1 MRKKH
6 DPKHKN
12 TIQTSKAHIGHINRE
27 GSDSGMREG
36 VVTLLLGITIV
47 LVIMNTMMFNLALSD
62 VAKEFSLT
70 ASATSWIVTGYS
82 IVFAI
87 SSITYSRLADFIP
100 IRRLFIIGIL
110 SLSLGAIAGLFSNS
124 FAMLLIVRIVQASG
138 AGSIPA
144 LALVLLSRYIPI
156 QRRGKAMAMI
166 MSSVAFGLGFGPVVG
181 GIVVEYLGWK
191 LLFVVTAVTLVLV
204 PFYML
209 MIPKEEPRKGSFD
222 AIGAFFIGVGTT
234 GLLLFLTNHSVIA
247 LLAGLVSIVLFIIR
261 IRSAKDPFVLP
272 ALFSNRSFL
281 ILGAVG
287 IAAYL
292 CSFATLFLMPQIL
305 VKQYGLSAI
314 QAGLVIF
321 PGSALAMIVS
331 RKVGR
336 IIDARGN
343 SSLIRYTPL
352 FLLASVILFALLE
365 GVSFLA
371 ILFIYMLMSV
381 SYTILTSSIS
391 NEISRLLLPSQIA
404 SGLGLYQLL
413 QFFSG
418 AFGVAATAS
427 ALVWQKDFPL
437 AHAYSNI
444 YWGLTL
450 VVILSIICAIG
461 YLRAGMPKPQ
471 TVS

>member
-1 MRKKH
+1 MPNMDDSKQDSNSVKKNNA
-6 DPKHKN
+6 DVSGDNNMGMK
-12 TIQTSKAHIGHINRE
+12 E
-27 GSDSGMREG
+27 GA
-36 VVTLLLGITIV
+36 VTFLLGITIV
-47 LVIMNTMMFNLALSD
+47 LVIMNTMMFNLALPD
-62 VAKEFSLT
+62 VAKAFGLT
-70 ASATSWIVTGYS
+70 ASSTSWIVTGYS

-110 SLSLGAIAGLFSNS
+110 SLSIGAIIGLFSNS
-124 FAMLLIVRIVQASG
+124 FGMLLIVRILQASG
-138 AGSIPA
+138 AGAIPA
-144 LALVLLSRYIPI
+144 LSLVLLSRYIPI
-156 QRRGKAMAMI
+156 QRRGKAMALI

-181 GIVVEYLGWK
+181 GFIVEYLGWQ
-191 LLFVVTAVTLVLV
+191 LLFVITAVTLLLV
-204 PFYML
+204 PFYMKY
-209 MIPKEEPRKGSFD
+209 IPKEEPRKGSFD

-247 LLAGLVSIVLFIIR
+247 LLAGLISIFLFIMR
-261 IRSAKDPFVLP
+261 IRTAKDPFVLP

-292 CSFATLFLMPQIL
+292 SSFATLFLMPQIL
-305 VKQYGLSAI
+305 VKQYELSAI

-321 PGSALAMIVS
+321 PGSALAMIIS

-343 SSLIRYTPL
+343 SSIIRYTPL
-352 FLLASVILFALLE
+352 FLLASVILFALFE

-381 SYTILTSSIS
+381 SYTILSSSIS
-391 NEISRLLLPSQIA
+391 NEISRLLPPSQIA
-404 SGLGLYQLL
+404 SGLGLFQLL

-418 AFGVAATAS
+418 AFGVAASAS
-427 ALVWQKDFPL
+427 ALVWQKNMTL

-444 YWGLTL
+444 YWGLTII
-450 VVILSIICAIG
+450 VILSIVCALG
-461 YLRAGMPKPQ
+461 YLRAGLRKPQ